1 MRFGTS
7 ANNIVNLKLSLIKQ
21 RMSKEV
27 AFLSYDGMT
36 DPLGQSQV
44 LPYLKGLSAAGYS
57 ITLFSFEKAERYETV
72 RATIESICRE
82 ANIDWRP
89 MHYTKQPPVLST
101 VYDLLRLN
109 RAVKRAHK
117 EKNFAL
123 LHCRS
128 YLTALIGKGMK
139 KKQGTKFLFDMRGF
153 WADERVEGGIW
164 NIKNPLF
171 NYIYQFFKKQERK
184 FFTEADHT
192 ISLTYAGK
200 TLLSKWEWEKA
211 PAPVEVIPCC
221 VDTDL
226 FNRKNLKEEE
236 INAIRKRIQPN
247 EAPLLIYVGAIG
259 TWYMSKEMLD
269 FFQVF
274 LNKFPLAKLLFV
286 TQENPAIIHQA
297 AIASGVEESRISIYS
312 AQRKEVPYYIAAADS
327 SIFFIRPSFSKN
339 ASSPTKQGEIMA
351 MGKSII
357 CNSGVG
363 DTADVVNKWHA
374 GWVCD
379 TFTTEKYQH
388 IVNAY
393 EWPLQADNS
402 TEIREG
408 AIEFYG
414 LTEGIKRYTKVYQE
428 ILGVS

>member
-1 MRFGTS
+1 
-7 ANNIVNLKLSLIKQ
+7 
-21 RMSKEV
+21 MSKEV

-44 LPYLKGLSAAGYS
+44 LPYLKGLSQAGYS

-72 RATIESICRE
+72 RATIENICRE

-89 MHYTKQPPVLST
+89 MHYTKRPPVLST
-101 VYDLLRLN
+101 IYDLLRLN
-109 RAVKRAHK
+109 RAVKRAHQ

-123 LHCRS
+123 IHCRS
-128 YLTALIGKGMK
+128 NLTALIGKGMK
-139 KKQGTKFLFDMRGF
+139 KKHGTKFLFDMRGF

-164 NIKNPLF
+164 YIKNPLF
-171 NYIYQFFKKQERK
+171 KFIYQFFKKQERT
-184 FFTEADHT
+184 FFIEADYT
-192 ISLTYAGK
+192 ISLTFAGK
-200 TLLSKWEWEKA
+200 ELLSKWHWDKT
-211 PAPVEVIPCC
+211 PAPIEVIPCC

-226 FNRKNLKEEE
+226 FNREHLNEEE
-236 INAIRKRIQPN
+236 IRTIRKRIQPN

-274 LNKFPLAKLLFV
+274 IQKFPLARLLFV

-297 AIASGVEESRISIYS
+297 AIASGVNEAHISICS

-363 DTADVVNKWHA
+363 DTANVVREWSA
-374 GWVCD
+374 GWVCEH
-379 TFTTEKYQH
+379 FNNESYRS
-388 IVNAY
+388 IVNEY
-393 EWPLQADNS
+393 EWPLPSNFNE
-402 TEIREG
+402 TIRKG
-408 AIEFYG
+408 ALQFYG
-414 LTEGIKRYTKVYQE
+414 LNVGIERYAKVYRNL
-428 ILGVS
+428 LG

>member
-1 MRFGTS
+1 
-7 ANNIVNLKLSLIKQ
+7 
-21 RMSKEV
+21 MSKEV

-44 LPYLKGLSAAGYS
+44 LPYLTGLSKAGYR
-57 ITLFSFEKAERYETV
+57 ITLFSFEKAERYENV
-72 RATIESICRE
+72 RPTIENICQE
-82 ANIDWRP
+82 AGIDWRP
-89 MHYTKQPPVLST
+89 MHYTKRPPVLST

-109 RAVKRAHK
+109 NAVKRAHK

-139 KKQGTKFLFDMRGF
+139 RKHGTKFLFDMRGF

-184 FFTEADHT
+184 FFTEADYT
-192 ISLTYAGK
+192 ISLTYAGRD
-200 TLLSKWEWEKA
+200 LLNTWTWEKT
-211 PAPVEVIPCC
+211 PSPIEVIPCC
-221 VDTDL
+221 VDTNL
-226 FNRKNLKEEE
+226 FHHENLNKDE
-236 INAIRKRIQPN
+236 IAIIRNRIQPN

-259 TWYMSKEMLD
+259 TWYMCKEMLD
-269 FFQVF
+269 FFNVF
-274 LNKFPLAKLLFV
+274 LGKYPKAKLLFV
-286 TQENPAIIHQA
+286 TQENPAIIEQA
-297 AIASGVEESRISIYS
+297 ALASGVSTAHVSICS

-363 DTADVVNKWHA
+363 DTAAVVDKWHA

-379 TFTTEKYQH
+379 AFNDEVYER
-388 IVNAY
+388 IVAAY
-393 EWPLQADNS
+393 TWPNPSANS
-402 TEIREG
+402 EEIRAG
-408 AIEFYG
+408 AISFYG
-414 LTEGIKRYTKVYQE
+414 LEEGIKRYTHVYQQ
-428 ILGVS
+428 ILNAI

>member
-1 MRFGTS
+1 
-7 ANNIVNLKLSLIKQ
+7 
-21 RMSKEV
+21 MSKEV

-44 LPYLKGLSAAGYS
+44 LPYLCGLSKAGYA
-57 ITLFSFEKAERYETV
+57 ITLFSFEKEERYASV
-72 RATIESICRE
+72 RPVIEAICKE

-89 MHYTKQPPVLST
+89 MHYTKRPPVLST
-101 VYDLLRLN
+101 LYDLLRLN
-109 RAVKRAHK
+109 RAVKKVHK
-117 EKNFAL
+117 EKHFAL

-139 KKQGTKFLFDMRGF
+139 KKHGTKFLFDMRGF

-164 NIKNPLF
+164 NIQHPLF
-171 NYIYQFFKKQERK
+171 RRIYNFFKKQERL
-184 FFTEADHT
+184 FFTQADHT

-200 TLLSKWEWEKA
+200 ALLEQWEWNLP
-211 PAPVEVIPCC
+211 PAPIEVIPCC
-221 VDTDL
+221 VDTHL
-226 FNRKNLKEEE
+226 FNPENIDAAKLSALRHEL
-236 INAIRKRIQPN
+236 QPV

-269 FFQVF
+269 FFKVF
-274 LNKFPLAKLLFV
+274 LEKYPLAKLLFV
-286 TQENPAIIHQA
+286 TQENPVIIHKA
-297 AIASGVEESRISIYS
+297 ADESGVDLKHILIRS

-357 CNSGVG
+357 CNGGVG
-363 DTADVVNKWHA
+363 DTAAVVEKWHA

-379 TFTTEKYQH
+379 SFNTSSYQSIVKQYTWPIPTT
-388 IVNAY
+388 NA
-393 EWPLQADNS
+393 A
-402 TEIREG
+402 EIRAG
-408 AIEFYG
+408 AISFYG
-414 LTEGIKRYTKVYQE
+414 LEEGINRYTKVYKA
-428 ILGVS
+428 ILQG

>member
-1 MRFGTS
+1 
-7 ANNIVNLKLSLIKQ
+7 
-21 RMSKEV
+21 MSKEV

-44 LPYLKGLSAAGYS
+44 LPYLKGLSAAGYR
-57 ITLFSFEKAERYETV
+57 ITLFSFEKEERFESV
-72 RATIESICRE
+72 RSTIENICKE
-82 ANIDWRP
+82 ANMDWRP
-89 MHYTKQPPVLST
+89 MMYTKRPPVLST

-109 RAVKRAHK
+109 RAVKHAHK

-139 KKQGTKFLFDMRGF
+139 KKHGTKFLFDMRGF

-164 NIKNPLF
+164 NLKNPIF
-171 NYIYQFFKKQERK
+171 KYIYQFFKKQERT
-184 FFTEADHT
+184 FFAEADYT

-200 TLLSKWEWEKA
+200 KILNNWQWAKT
-211 PAPVEVIPCC
+211 PAPIEVIPCC
-221 VDTDL
+221 VDTEL

-297 AIASGVEESRISIYS
+297 AIASGVEDSRISICS

-363 DTADVVNKWHA
+363 DTAAVIKEWDA
-374 GWVCD
+374 GWVLD
-379 TFTTEKYQH
+379 NFNNSEYRK
-388 IVNAY
+388 IVADY
-393 EWPLQADNS
+393 SWPLATIN
-402 TEIREG
+402 TRNIREG
-408 AIEFYG
+408 ASKFYG
-414 LTEGIKRYTKVYQE
+414 LNVGIERYIKVYKE
-428 ILGVS
+428 IL